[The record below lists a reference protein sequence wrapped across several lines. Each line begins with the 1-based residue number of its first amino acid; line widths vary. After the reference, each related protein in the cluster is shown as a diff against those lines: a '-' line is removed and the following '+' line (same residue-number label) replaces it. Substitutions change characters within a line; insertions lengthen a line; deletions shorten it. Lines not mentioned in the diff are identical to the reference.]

1 MSDKILSIV
10 EGAFRATLE
19 EQDDAALWFTA
30 AVRNSGSDTN
40 IMLRNVAVHYALQDQ
55 RRPRLQIGDMVVENP
70 PEFDADLMRLM
81 EKGGKVY
88 VVDDDLADLGLADAP
103 LVAGIERI
111 RRADVAP
118 VTAEYDQIW
127 FW

>member
-81 EKGGKVY
+81 EKGGIQ
-88 VVDDDLADLGLADAP
+88 AS
-103 LVAGIERI
+103 RI
-111 RRADVAP
+111 VCETYGPYDPIDPSSKSKNRRV
-118 VTAEYDQIW
+118 QIVIAR
-127 FW
+127 